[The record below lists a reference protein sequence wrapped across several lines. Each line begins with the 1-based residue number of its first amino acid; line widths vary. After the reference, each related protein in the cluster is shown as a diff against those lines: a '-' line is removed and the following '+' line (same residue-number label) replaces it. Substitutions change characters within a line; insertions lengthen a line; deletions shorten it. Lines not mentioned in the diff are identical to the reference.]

1 MNLTATAPACRSTS
15 TLLQTQMI
23 ASQFTR
29 VVVDVTFMSVVDGR
43 PIPTPSKSQD
53 SVQVRK
59 IYTNV
64 GATCT
69 DEETSTAWLGR
80 SQRGWRQVT
89 PSVVSL
95 SKNYLRYWCCPVA
108 IYIYSS
114 RRWKRGRLQRLEGW
128 CVTCRLVG
136 RDNRVTVTIERVEL
150 WLGTCAALMYRP
162 IHAKTNCRPRFDR
175 LFSSYYAPA

>member
-29 VVVDVTFMSVVDGR
+29 VVVDVTFMSVVDVTFMSVVDGR

-59 IYTNV
+59 IYTDV

-80 SQRGWRQVT
+80 SQRG
-89 PSVVSL
+89 
-95 SKNYLRYWCCPVA
+95 
-108 IYIYSS
+108 
-114 RRWKRGRLQRLEGW
+114 
-128 CVTCRLVG
+128 
-136 RDNRVTVTIERVEL
+136 
-150 WLGTCAALMYRP
+150 
-162 IHAKTNCRPRFDR
+162 
-175 LFSSYYAPA
+175 

>member
-80 SQRGWRQVT
+80 SQRG
-89 PSVVSL
+89 
-95 SKNYLRYWCCPVA
+95 
-108 IYIYSS
+108 
-114 RRWKRGRLQRLEGW
+114 
-128 CVTCRLVG
+128 
-136 RDNRVTVTIERVEL
+136 
-150 WLGTCAALMYRP
+150 
-162 IHAKTNCRPRFDR
+162 
-175 LFSSYYAPA
+175 